1 MGWPGGAL
9 QFFVLFVSLLILFNL
24 ERTVRSS
31 TGRMRWQIKFMAL
44 GAGGL
49 FALRVYLA
57 SQALL
62 FSGVDTRLGPIN
74 AVALIAAN
82 LLFSFSLVRGRSL
95 NVDIY
100 LSRTAIQNSLTLIL
114 AGVYLLFVGVMARL
128 APIPRPGRIIATA
141 GRICRLSDVHELHGG
156 TSRDHNG
163 LGQNFLV
170 AVIDAKRMLV

>member
-1 MGWPGGAL
+1 
-9 QFFVLFVSLLILFNL
+9 
-24 ERTVRSS
+24 
-31 TGRMRWQIKFMAL
+31 MAL

-141 GRICRLSDVHELHGG
+141 GRICCLSDVHELHGG
-156 TSRDHNG
+156 TSRDHNR

>member
-9 QFFVLFVSLLILFNL
+9 RFFVLFVSLLILFNL

-82 LLFSFSLVRGRSL
+82 LLFSFSLVRGKREEQ
-95 NVDIY
+95 VGRDQRY
-100 LSRTAIQNSLTLIL
+100 
-114 AGVYLLFVGVMARL
+114 GVYG
-128 APIPRPGRIIATA
+128 
-141 GRICRLSDVHELHGG
+141 
-156 TSRDHNG
+156 
-163 LGQNFLV
+163 
-170 AVIDAKRMLV
+170 